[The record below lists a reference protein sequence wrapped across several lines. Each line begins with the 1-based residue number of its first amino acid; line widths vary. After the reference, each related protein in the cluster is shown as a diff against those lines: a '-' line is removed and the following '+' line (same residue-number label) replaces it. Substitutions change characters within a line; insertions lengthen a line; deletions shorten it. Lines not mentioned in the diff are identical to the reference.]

1 MKCLCV
7 SVQLQT
13 AQNTRSAG
21 EAGKVGR
28 SPVMEALG
36 RDAKGLTGPCNR
48 GQPVQG
54 RLILFLD
61 L

>member
-1 MKCLCV
+1 MQ
-7 SVQLQT
+7 SEGGGQ
-13 AQNTRSAG
+13 G
-21 EAGKVGR
+21 DEAGKVGR

-48 GQPVQG
+48 GRPVQG